1 MKKECFVVGAM
12 LAPVL
17 LTSCVKDKLD
27 SKSTEHVSK
36 SSEYVAGSMEYHV
49 AEDVAKKMLDELM
62 NNAKIKRPTLDTI
75 AHFNGGTAKNE
86 SKENPDLPCLA
97 DEQQFNEIQV
107 ELINKWRRSWQEKN
121 VSVFEE
127 TLADKSLSA
136 NFPKKFVDSP
146 SRVNKNISK
155 FDWESADKGTFSQ
168 YLANFKHIEDIDL
181 VTMKINSPRS
191 FRDNKLDMVK
201 AQLQMHFDLRGIG
214 VDGKRRHD
222 RGPLAVSVEKI
233 NGTWKIT
240 DIKNWGIE
248 TLVSNKVTFE
258 DITRLSQVDKIPQ
271 YQRLEAIR
279 RGGYAVAIGDYNGD
293 GINDMYVGAHGP
305 SKLLMGNK
313 DGTFTEAKNSGINED
328 TLVKTAVFADLNND
342 NKKDLLLIRFS
353 GYTREENENLRS
365 DIIIYKNKDGKS
377 FERVGK
383 ILGDTV
389 LNETAMPAAVADFN
403 NDGLLDFYVGYPGNK
418 DFTVVGKITGREK
431 IKEQGV
437 YINKGNF
444 TFLTKEKMVDYNNRK
459 FDKVTRH
466 QQIFPHS
473 SVAFDFDQDGDVDIV
488 VIDDRGN
495 ISPAYQNDGKGNFIQ
510 AERHIGMMNKGF
522 GMGLAA
528 ADIDNDGRL
537 DMVLTNVN
545 FNAKYRIDQ
554 SCRANWDDEVFGNF
568 DHGLKLYKGLKK
580 GVFSE
585 ATGKMGLDFA
595 GQGLAGVE
603 FLDYDND
610 GYQDLYVANGLWSG
624 DDKDEDLTNIFSR
637 SYFADQE
644 RVIRSHR
651 GARPQSEVM
660 DILSGFK
667 GSIVG
672 KNKKSRLSLAGFQ
685 RNRLFRNN
693 GDGTFIEVGYL
704 EGVDSIADGYI
715 IAKSD
720 YDNDGDVDLV
730 LRNGDPGTG
739 DVSFEPVQV
748 YKNNNGGKSVRVK
761 LVGTKSN
768 RDAIGS
774 EVIVK
779 TKDTQQVQ
787 QMIANNGTA
796 QSETVLHFG
805 LGEAKLAK
813 EIIVKWPSGK
823 KTTLKNVKPGVITI
837 KENFMSDIASSGL

>member
-313 DGTFTEAKNSGINED
+313 DGTFMR
-328 TLVKTAVFADLNND
+328 LKTVESMR
-342 NKKDLLLIRFS
+342 IR
-353 GYTREENENLRS
+353 L
-365 DIIIYKNKDGKS
+365 
-377 FERVGK
+377 
-383 ILGDTV
+383 
-389 LNETAMPAAVADFN
+389 
-403 NDGLLDFYVGYPGNK
+403 
-418 DFTVVGKITGREK
+418 
-431 IKEQGV
+431 
-437 YINKGNF
+437 
-444 TFLTKEKMVDYNNRK
+444 
-459 FDKVTRH
+459 
-466 QQIFPHS
+466 
-473 SVAFDFDQDGDVDIV
+473 
-488 VIDDRGN
+488 
-495 ISPAYQNDGKGNFIQ
+495 
-510 AERHIGMMNKGF
+510 
-522 GMGLAA
+522 
-528 ADIDNDGRL
+528 
-537 DMVLTNVN
+537 
-545 FNAKYRIDQ
+545 
-554 SCRANWDDEVFGNF
+554 
-568 DHGLKLYKGLKK
+568 
-580 GVFSE
+580 
-585 ATGKMGLDFA
+585 
-595 GQGLAGVE
+595 
-603 FLDYDND
+603 
-610 GYQDLYVANGLWSG
+610 
-624 DDKDEDLTNIFSR
+624 
-637 SYFADQE
+637 
-644 RVIRSHR
+644 
-651 GARPQSEVM
+651 
-660 DILSGFK
+660 
-667 GSIVG
+667 
-672 KNKKSRLSLAGFQ
+672 
-685 RNRLFRNN
+685 
-693 GDGTFIEVGYL
+693 
-704 EGVDSIADGYI
+704 
-715 IAKSD
+715 
-720 YDNDGDVDLV
+720 
-730 LRNGDPGTG
+730 
-739 DVSFEPVQV
+739 
-748 YKNNNGGKSVRVK
+748 
-761 LVGTKSN
+761 
-768 RDAIGS
+768 
-774 EVIVK
+774 
-779 TKDTQQVQ
+779 
-787 QMIANNGTA
+787 
-796 QSETVLHFG
+796 
-805 LGEAKLAK
+805 
-813 EIIVKWPSGK
+813 
-823 KTTLKNVKPGVITI
+823 
-837 KENFMSDIASSGL
+837 